1 MSNEVM
7 VKVEV
12 EVEIEVEVVIVASHS
27 HGYAKH
33 EVVDDV
39 LTMSHDKKQPQK
51 KNPQLLYT
59 SIKKL
64 FAEIYYK
71 YHKV

>member
-51 KNPQLLYT
+51 KKSTASLHIN
-59 SIKKL
+59 KKIICRDIL
-64 FAEIYYK
+64 
-71 YHKV
+71 